1 MENKENNSSELKKK
15 IIDVIDMLQS
25 ILDIADEV
33 EDSTDDLL
41 SK

>member
-1 MENKENNSSELKKK
+1 MENKVNNSSELKKK

-33 EDSTDDLL
+33 DTDTDYVDSH
-41 SK
+41 